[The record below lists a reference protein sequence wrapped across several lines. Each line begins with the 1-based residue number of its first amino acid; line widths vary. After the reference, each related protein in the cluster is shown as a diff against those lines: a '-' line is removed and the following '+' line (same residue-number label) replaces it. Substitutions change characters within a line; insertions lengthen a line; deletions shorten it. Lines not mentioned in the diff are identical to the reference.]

1 MPHDHVQSEAI
12 PTSRTMVLIHGAWHD
27 ERAWDLVVPL
37 LVATGTQT
45 RVITLPS
52 TDPGPNLPG
61 MAEDVVAVAS
71 VIDDIDGSVVL
82 VGHSYGGMVISAA
95 GHHPR
100 VEHLVYLAAFCPAEG
115 ERVIDLAVGTPPPLT
130 SQSLRLHD
138 DGTMSI
144 DPSMAIDTFYAD
156 VEHDEAQRRAA
167 LLLPSSA
174 SIFSTASGPPAWMQ
188 RPTTYVVCTDGQ
200 AISVDREEQMARRAT
215 TDIVRWPSSHS
226 PFLSDPALVADV
238 LASISRSQED

>member
-1 MPHDHVQSEAI
+1 MPHDNGQSEAI
-12 PTSRTMVLIHGAWHD
+12 PTSFTMLLIHGAWHD

-37 LVATGTQT
+37 LAATGIQTQ
-45 RVITLPS
+45 VVTLPS
-52 TDPGPNLPG
+52 TNPGPDLPG
-61 MAEDVVAVAS
+61 MAEDVAAVAS

-115 ERVIDLAVGTPPPLT
+115 ERVIDLAVGAPPPLT
-130 SQSLRLHD
+130 PEALRFHD

-144 DPSMAIDTFYAD
+144 DPAMAIDTFYAD
-156 VEHDEAQRRAA
+156 VEHDEAQRRAE

-174 SIFSTASGPPAWMQ
+174 SLFSTASGPPAWMQ
-188 RPTTYVVCTDGQ
+188 RPTTYVVCTDDR
-200 AISVDREEQMARRAT
+200 AISVDREEQMAQRAT
-215 TDIVRWPSSHS
+215 TDIVRWPTSHS
-226 PFLSDPALVADV
+226 PFLSDPALVAGV
-238 LASISRSQED
+238 LASISRNQED